1 MVLQLDVLGPDTLPL
16 LLVASGLVIS
26 ILEALAP
33 GAHLIVVGVALLAAG
48 LVGLLL
54 GPFATVLASPFV
66 LGLLVILFGSLAFYG
81 YRELDIY
88 GGKGQQQT
96 SDSDSLRGSTG
107 RVTETVTP
115 TGGEI
120 KLDGGGFS
128 PYYSARS
135 VEGEIPEGTE
145 VMVVDPGGG
154 NVVTV
159 ESLAGGMDDI
169 DRELARGR
177 EHQRE
182 SADVE
187 GGTNGGSGGD
197 EGGAVGGEENHE
209 IEPERERER
218 E

>member
-1 MVLQLDVLGPDTLPL
+1 MLQSDLLGPDSLPL

-54 GPFATVLASPFV
+54 APLAAPLAGPFV
-66 LGLLVILFGSLAFYG
+66 LGLLVLLFGALAFYG

-96 SDSDSLRGSTG
+96 SDSASLRGSTG

-115 TGGEI
+115 TGGQI

-128 PYYSARS
+128 PHYSARS
-135 VEGEIPEGTE
+135 VDGEFPVGTE
-145 VMVVDPGGG
+145 VIVVDPGGG

-159 ESLAGGMDDI
+159 ESLDADVDEI
-169 DRELARGR
+169 DRELARAR
-177 EHQRE
+177 QRRATDGSE
-182 SADVE
+182 TADE
-187 GGTNGGSGGD
+187 
-197 EGGAVGGEENHE
+197 
-209 IEPERERER
+209 EREREPER
-218 E
+218 

>member
-1 MVLQLDVLGPDTLPL
+1 MLLQSDLLGPDTLPL

-33 GAHLIVVGVALLAAG
+33 GAHLIVIGIALLAAG
-48 LVGLLL
+48 LVGLLV
-54 GPFATVLASPFV
+54 PPLAGPFV
-66 LGLLVILFGSLAFYG
+66 LGLFVLLFGALAFYG
-81 YRELDIY
+81 YREFDIY
-88 GGKGQQQT
+88 GGKGQDQT
-96 SDSDSLRGSTG
+96 SDSASLRGATG

-115 TGGEI
+115 TGGQI
-120 KLDGGGFS
+120 KLDGGGFN

-135 VEGEIPEGTE
+135 VRGEIPVDTE

-159 ESLAGGMDDI
+159 ESLEADLDDI

-177 EHQRE
+177 ERRSQPTE
-182 SADVE
+182 NGE
-187 GGTNGGSGGD
+187 GGR
-197 EGGAVGGEENHE
+197 EGV
-209 IEPERERER
+209 ERERETER